1 MKFSMLAVTSAF
13 IAQSVDNASSFTP
26 SSTFR
31 RTTSKCQS
39 LKQTHLYSSTSDKK
53 ETEEKTGDAQ
63 KLGTIQTDNNEN
75 EPTFAVS
82 PNHVFINGRITEGN
96 HVNRVES
103 LLVPKEHAPIQE
115 KPISSTSDELSHEY
129 SSSHLKSTHNGV
141 KMTLSSDIQIPK
153 QTNDKRLDEV
163 ELRILQA
170 EKDGT
175 SKNNL
180 FKDDIKTNTSF
191 TDRIT
196 NSGMAS
202 AAAMATAAV
211 NAAVSMKVLEAPEV
225 GKSYISLDK
234 TQKELDEEGLPLVY
248 DKDAIEKYW
257 KKERGALNKR
267 WGYFVGKAVPF
278 LTRLTTLF
286 IKDGKIDDKYIPEL
300 SKQARMDLQDLG
312 PTFIK
317 AGQMMSVR
325 PDVLPQSTLD
335 ELTKLQDSVVPFSTE
350 IAVQQIE
357 RELGGPLGKF
367 FTSISDE
374 PVAAASLAQVYLAT
388 LNDGKD
394 TPVAIKVQRPDV
406 LSTVSKDLYV
416 LRRAAEVFQGL
427 IERFAPQQKTNYVAL
442 LNEWSIGF
450 YTELDFQNE
459 ARNQQ
464 RLRDL
469 LKENGITGV
478 TVPKVFPEMCTRRI
492 LVSEW
497 IDGVKLSQCSSEE
510 IAGLIPVCQEAFL
523 VQLFKEGFFHADPHP
538 GNILKLNNK
547 SEDGAVVA
555 LIDCGLMAEID
566 SGDRDHMISAVIH
579 LANKDYASL
588 VDDFINLK
596 ILPQDSNRAAIIPL
610 MDKALTP
617 YVKGGGAKKYEEEL
631 MKLYGVDD
639 TMQSKVGGFQ
649 AMTQDALTVLNDVPF
664 SIPPYFAIL
673 GRAIVTLEGVAL
685 TGNPDYGIIMESYPF
700 IARMLMSEDRPEIQ
714 KALQEVLYSENSTNN
729 GSIKFNRLLAL
740 LNNAAGTVST
750 QDGAVFVDL
759 DTVPDDG
766 LGFADGLKFLLSDKA
781 ESLRNLLES
790 EVDNIVDILSR
801 QVIRQGFSE
810 AIINLTPPRPPV
822 LPFLGDIFPPS
833 LKLDEVP
840 LPILLPPTNEN
851 TVSVGMLTLKEFN
864 DLVAPKLNQGEE
876 LFALGLSDAI
886 GEIFGDE
893 VAAFVR
899 GESVISVKSAQIV
912 LSAVRSG
919 ILADSNLLTNENAR
933 TVARGVGSL
942 LNNISRGSSGGANN
956 SIETKLKDAVSK
968 LDETE
973 RQTLNH
979 IIEELVKRSIQRATE
994 RLKGVPRVL

>member
-1 MKFSMLAVTSAF
+1 MKFSVLALTA
-13 IAQSVDNASSFTP
+13 ALLTQSVDYTNAFTL
-26 SSTFR
+26 STFG

-39 LKQTHLYSSTSDKK
+39 LKQTQLYSSTLDKK
-53 ETEEKTGDAQ
+53 ETSEKTDE
-63 KLGTIQTDNNEN
+63 TE
-75 EPTFAVS
+75 EPVTLNTEKYEKEPIFAVS
-82 PNHVFINGRITEGN
+82 PNHVVINGRIAEGN
-96 HVNRVES
+96 HVNRVET
-103 LLVPKEHAPIQE
+103 LVHKEHKPTQ
-115 KPISSTSDELSHEY
+115 KNPISTTSDALSHE
-129 SSSHLKSTHNGV
+129 SPSSHLKSTHHGV
-141 KMTLSSDIQIPK
+141 KMTLSSDISIPK
-153 QTNDKRLDEV
+153 QTNGKKLDEV

-170 EKDGT
+170 EKNGA
-175 SKNNL
+175 SKDES
-180 FKDDIKTNTSF
+180 FKDDIKSNISF
-191 TDRIT
+191 ADRIT
-196 NSGMAS
+196 NSGVAS

-267 WGYFVGKAVPF
+267 WGYFVGKTVPF

-300 SKQARMDLQDLG
+300 SKQARLDLQDLG

-357 RELGGPLGKF
+357 RELGGPLGQF

-394 TPVAIKVQRPDV
+394 TRVAIKVQRPDV

-469 LKENGITGV
+469 LQKNGITGV

-497 IDGVKLSQCSSEE
+497 IDGVKLSQCSGEE
-510 IAGLIPVCQEAFL
+510 IADLIPVCQEAFL

-538 GNILKLNNK
+538 GNILKLDNK
-547 SEDGAVVA
+547 TEDGAVVA
-555 LIDCGLMAEID
+555 LIDCGLMAEIN
-566 SGDRDHMISAVIH
+566 SEDRDHMISAVIH

-639 TMQSKVGGFQ
+639 TMQSRVGGFQ

-700 IARMLMSEDRPEIQ
+700 IARTLMSEDRPEIQ
-714 KALQEVLYSENSTNN
+714 KALQEVLYSANSEDN

-740 LNNAAGTVST
+740 LNNAAGAVST

-759 DTVPDDG
+759 DAVPDDG
-766 LGFADGLKFLLSDKA
+766 LSFADGFKFLLSGKA

-801 QVIRQGFSE
+801 QIIRQGFSE
-810 AIINLTPPRPPV
+810 AVVNLTPPRPPA

-833 LKLDEVP
+833 PKLDEVP
-840 LPILLPPTNEN
+840 LPILLPPTSGN
-851 TVSVGMLTLKEFN
+851 TASVGLLTLKEFN
-864 DLVAPKLNQGEE
+864 DLVAPKLNQDEE

-919 ILADSNLLTNENAR
+919 ILADSNLLSNENAR
-933 TVARGVGSL
+933 TVVRGVGSL
-942 LNNISRGSSGGANN
+942 LDNISRGSVGGTNN
-956 SIETKLKDAVSK
+956 GIETKLKDAMSK

-973 RQTLNH
+973 RNTLNH
-979 IIEELVKRSIQRATE
+979 ITEELVKRSIQRATE
-994 RLKGVPRVL
+994 RLKGVQRIL